1 MAAARCVRT
10 FARAS
15 VQMSKAALSANSIPK
30 ARSISSAVGRSIL
43 RDCGLLNTI
52 ARDNL
57 CKNLARR
64 HTRLSAAVNQIWF
77 TSVADIMCEEDEGNG
92 DDEIATEVVSD
103 EDEIL
108 RVCHTLKAM

>member
-1 MAAARCVRT
+1 MYYCSQHILKTTIGIHIHLLSWLLEEVINDC
-10 FARAS
+10 
-15 VQMSKAALSANSIPK
+15 ALIAIIFNS
-30 ARSISSAVGRSIL
+30 
-43 RDCGLLNTI
+43 
-52 ARDNL
+52 NL
-57 CKNLARR
+57 D
-64 HTRLSAAVNQIWF
+64 QIWF